1 MDRLVS
7 DTDEGYADLGVERGL
22 LDPIGNVE
30 ANVAADRAIEQ
41 ERLAAQATVPPVP
54 TAPPVAPVVANQA
67 TEKEK
72 ADALAA
78 SALVTANK
86 LLANANGSVDK
97 YERNLGEFE
106 GNYGNASK
114 AHKPSTGSG
123 YTIGVG
129 LDSIGTTRAEMLK
142 LGIPERLL
150 KEMDVNKV
158 WELGKD
164 ALAFT
169 PVEKMTKKE
178 FKAHKRLVA
187 EKASARASELHTQ
200 LPNLTQEGVAM
211 LLSIEHWAGSLSS
224 SGESK
229 VTRYK
234 KNLDGT
240 GNVDKLPK
248 AERGELVSPL
258 KDLLSN
264 TKAKDSDLKAALRKL
279 KTSYDADTLGSLR
292 SKTLTKYMAKLNT
305 LGRS

>member
-1 MDRLVS
+1 MSRQQYARTFFDRLAN
-7 DTDEGYADLGVERGL
+7 DTTTPITPEPTPAQPLVTEQEPVVYEDIGVDPEL
-22 LDPIGNVE
+22 TDPIL
-30 ANVAADRAIEQ
+30 NVAADQAI
-41 ERLAAQATVPPVP
+41 
-54 TAPPVAPVVANQA
+54 
-67 TEKEK
+67 EKEK

-86 LLANANGSVDK
+86 LLAKADGTVDK

-106 GNYGNASK
+106 GHYGNASFV
-114 AHKPSTGSG
+114 HKHSSGSG
-123 YTIGVG
+123 LTVGVG
-129 LDSIGTTRAEMLK
+129 LDSIGTSRANMAR
-142 LGIPERLL
+142 LGIPEHLL
-150 KEMDVNKV
+150 KEMDEHKA

-164 ALAFT
+164 ALAFD
-169 PVEKMTKKE
+169 PVQRMTKEE

-187 EKASARASELHTQ
+187 LEVKGRASDLHAK
-200 LPNLTQEGVAM
+200 LPNMSQEGVAT

-279 KTSYDADTLGSLR
+279 RTSYDADNLGSLR